1 MENQKHHILV
11 TGAAGF
17 IGAALV
23 KRLLMEGNAVVG
35 VDNLNSY
42 YNVGLKRDRLDEI
55 RNNVYNPNA
64 KWTFLEK
71 DISNNDLGNI
81 FKEY

>member
-1 MENQKHHILV
+1 MKSNKSHALV

-23 KRLLMEGNAVVG
+23 NRLLKQGRKVVG

-42 YNVGLKRDRLDEI
+42 YNPHI
-55 RNNVYNPNA
+55 
-64 KWTFLEK
+64 
-71 DISNNDLGNI
+71 
-81 FKEY
+81 EYFY